1 MSGKQIRS
9 REDIEEWL
17 AREIA
22 QVIDV
27 PESEVERHRNILELG
42 VGSRTVVRLSGRLQ
56 KWLGIKLPPTIL
68 FEYPTVEALAAHLS
82 GEGDGSAM

>member
-1 MSGKQIRS
+1 MSVKQIRT
-9 REDIEEWL
+9 REEIEGWL

-22 QVIDV
+22 EVIGV
-27 PESEVERHRNILELG
+27 PEQEVERQRNILELG
-42 VGSRTVVRLSGRLQ
+42 VGSRTIVRLSGRLA

-82 GEGDGSAM
+82 GEGTGEAL

>member
-1 MSGKQIRS
+1 VSVKQVRS
-9 REDIEEWL
+9 REDIEAWL
-17 AREIA
+17 AREIG
-22 QVIDV
+22 QVIDI

-68 FEYPTVEALAAHLS
+68 FEYPTVEALAEHLS
-82 GEGDGSAM
+82 GEGEGGTM